1 MYAGSKLEQITSTL
15 IFSCERNFND
25 TVLAAQLNLEWEVH
39 KVGPQGDNWLA
50 LFAAKPASLSA
61 SPIDRQLTDTSLSL
75 SLEDILRFVLPRQH
89 FLALSLRTVYS
100 APIAM
105 HIIIALKSRSILS

>member
-39 KVGPQGDNWLA
+39 KVGPLGDNWLA
-50 LFAAKPASLSA
+50 LFAAKPASPL
-61 SPIDRQLTDTSLSL
+61 DRQLTDTSLSL